1 MKCLVRWFIIKVL
14 QGTLLTAPSRG
25 AKEKQYAETERRR
38 LSGRDGRKYEYRRNR
53 TMNNAL
59 VRKDL
64 LYDPHNG

>member
-1 MKCLVRWFIIKVL
+1 MFGEMVYNKGASRNSPP
-14 QGTLLTAPSRG
+14 AASRG

>member
-1 MKCLVRWFIIKVL
+1 MKAI
-14 QGTLLTAPSRG
+14 GGDRG
-25 AKEKQYAETERRR
+25 KYDNRRTE
-38 LSGRDGRKYEYRRNR
+38 